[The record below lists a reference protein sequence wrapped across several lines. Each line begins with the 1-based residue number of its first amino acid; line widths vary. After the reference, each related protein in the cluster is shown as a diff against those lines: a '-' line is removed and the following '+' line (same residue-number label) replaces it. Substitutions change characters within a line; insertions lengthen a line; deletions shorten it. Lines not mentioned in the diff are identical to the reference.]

1 MKHITFFVR
10 STLTGG
16 ILFLLPAVL
25 LYILIGKGFS
35 ILMQLSEPISKR
47 MPEVI
52 FGLDGSKIVTLVVL
66 LLACF
71 IAGLLFR
78 SKKVQKW
85 IAKLEDN
92 VLVFIPGYILIK
104 SITADAIGEQLDEKL
119 TPILVQDG
127 DSWNIGFLVEEG
139 REVST
144 VFLPDAPKHDAG
156 EVKIVP
162 TGFVH
167 KLDIPAN
174 KFTKCINTYGKGI
187 IHYMPNR

>member
-1 MKHITFFVR
+1 MKHIMFFVR

-35 ILMQLSEPISKR
+35 ILMELSEPISKL

-52 FGLDGSKIVTLVVL
+52 FGLDGSKIVTLVLL

-85 IAKLEDN
+85 IAKLEEN
-92 VLVFIPGYILIK
+92 VLIFIPGYILIK
-104 SITADAIGEQLDEKL
+104 SITADAIGQQLDEKL
-119 TPILVQDG
+119 IPILVRDG
-127 DSWNIGFLVEEG
+127 DCWNLGFLVEEG

-162 TGFVH
+162 SGVIR
-167 KLDIPAN
+167 KLDIPNN

-187 IHYMPNR
+187 INYLPNG